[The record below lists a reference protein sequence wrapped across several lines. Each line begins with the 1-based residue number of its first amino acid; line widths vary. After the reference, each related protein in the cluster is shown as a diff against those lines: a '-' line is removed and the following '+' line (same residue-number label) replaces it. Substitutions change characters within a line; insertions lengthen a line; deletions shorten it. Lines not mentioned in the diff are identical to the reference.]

1 MMARGMA
8 DQALRRVERERDLY
22 KGLLRLNSRSELTH
36 FLEEALRLV
45 VNVVEAEQG
54 YLELFETQDS
64 TDDQTW
70 WTAAGCS
77 DEEVGEIRTLVSRG
91 IIAEALGTGE
101 VIVTPSALLDPRF
114 RDRTSVQRSNIH
126 AVLCAPVGE
135 DPPLGVLYLQRRSLQ
150 HMFSEE
156 DRGCAE
162 IFVEQLAPLAH
173 ALFERRRFE
182 GSRDPT
188 TPFRKRLKCDPLV
201 GSSPSLAALLRE
213 VELVAPL
220 DVCVL
225 ITGDTGV
232 GKSQVARV
240 IHANSARAAG
250 PFVEINCAAL
260 PETLLEAEL
269 FGALPGAHSTATRK
283 LDGKVTAA
291 RGGTLLLD
299 EIGEMTTTAQAK
311 LLQLLQTREYY
322 PLGSSQP
329 VTADVR
335 IVAATNVD
343 LRKAVA
349 AKRFREDLLYRLQ
362 VLPIRVP
369 SLAERRVDIP
379 MLARYFCESAQRMHK
394 LRTIELSPGAL
405 RALSVA
411 DWPGNIRELSHRV
424 EAAAIRANAD
434 GAAQI
439 EAVHLGLAA
448 PPVPANNFEGCTFHE
463 GTRIY
468 QRGLLRATLDAT
480 GGNVS
485 EAARRLDLTRAHVY
499 TLMKTLGLER
509 E

>member
-1 MMARGMA
+1 MMRPVSMG
-8 DQALRRVERERDLY
+8 DESVQRVERERDLY
-22 KGLLRLNSRSELTH
+22 KGLLRLNARTELPH

-45 VNVVEAEQG
+45 VNIVQAEQG

-64 TDDQTW
+64 PDDQTW

-77 DEEVGEIRTLVSRG
+77 DEEVGEIRALVSRG

-126 AVLCAPVGE
+126 AVLCAPIGK

-150 HMFSEE
+150 QMFSEE
-156 DRGCAE
+156 DRGRAE
-162 IFVEQLAPLAH
+162 IFVEQLAPLTH
-173 ALFERRRFE
+173 ALFERRRFD

-188 TPFRKRLKCDPLV
+188 RAFRKRLKVEGLI
-201 GSSPSLAALLRE
+201 GASPGLAALLRD

-225 ITGDTGV
+225 LTGETGV

-240 IHANSARAAG
+240 IHANSARASG

-260 PETLLEAEL
+260 PETLLEGEL
-269 FGALPGAHSTATRK
+269 FGAMPGAHSTASRK
-283 LDGKVTAA
+283 IEGKVAAA

-299 EIGEMTTTAQAK
+299 EIAEMTTTAQAK

-322 PLGSSQP
+322 PLGASQP
-329 VTADVR
+329 VAADVR
-335 IVAATNVD
+335 ILAATNVD

-349 AKRFREDLLYRLQ
+349 ARKFREDLLYRLQ

-369 SLAERRVDIP
+369 TLAERRDDIAP
-379 MLARYFCESAQRMHK
+379 LARYFGEVAQRMHK
-394 LRTIELSPGAL
+394 LRAMELSPGAV
-405 RALSVA
+405 RALATA
-411 DWPGNIRELSHRV
+411 DWPGNIRELAHRV
-424 EAAAIRANAD
+424 EAASIRAAAD
-434 GAAQI
+434 GVPQI
-439 EAVHLGLAA
+439 EAVHLGLAV
-448 PPVPANNFEGCTFHE
+448 PPVRTTNFEGVTFHE

-485 EAARRLDLTRAHVY
+485 EAAS
-499 TLMKTLGLER
+499 
-509 E
+509 